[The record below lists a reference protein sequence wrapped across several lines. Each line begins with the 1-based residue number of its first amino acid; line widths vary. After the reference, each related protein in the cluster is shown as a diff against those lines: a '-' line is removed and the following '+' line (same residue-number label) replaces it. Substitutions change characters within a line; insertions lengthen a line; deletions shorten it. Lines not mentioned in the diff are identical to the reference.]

1 MEYLADTLARQHTE
15 AAINTLVEVMSERP
29 RFDDETGELL
39 GGAKPGERVAA
50 AKELLDRGYGKP
62 TQAIISIPAKPRAA
76 DALASMSDADLLAAI
91 GAARIARQRA
101 LPALE
106 VEAICI
112 EDDPLCA

>member
-76 DALASMSDADLLAAI
+76 DRLAQMTDADLLCVV
-91 GAARIARQRA
+91 GAARMARQRA

-106 VEAICI
+106 TEPVNVEN
-112 EDDPLCA
+112 DPLAQ